1 MTRHT
6 LDQPFAVGGRAL
18 HSGQKAHL
26 SLRPAPPGTGI
37 RFIRTD
43 LGTEVTVAPAL
54 AQRAILSTALALPD
68 GQRIRTVEHLL
79 SACMALGLDDAL
91 AVIDGEELPI
101 LDGSAAPYCAAI
113 AAAGLLATNTPRP
126 HIRLTETIEVTTA
139 DNRLL
144 RAEPADQL
152 GFDITLDLAHWGM
165 LRWSGTPLGATYV
178 AGIAPARSFLRLGHG
193 LAQRLKGSRAEPVLR
208 GARPWNTAPLFR
220 GGILGGARLPAE
232 PVRHR
237 ALDLLG
243 DLALLGMPLLAH
255 VTAHRTGH
263 ALNLALVQAIMARPG
278 AWRVEDR

>member
-6 LDQPFAVGGRAL
+6 LAKAFTLTGRAL
-18 HSGQKAHL
+18 HSGAASRL
-26 SLRPAPPGTGI
+26 SLHPASPGSGI
-37 RFIRTD
+37 TFIRTD
-43 LGTEVTVAPAL
+43 LGTRVTVAPDQAR
-54 AQRAILSTALALPD
+54 RAILSTALALPD

-79 SACMALGLDDAL
+79 SACMALGVDDVIAVLDT
-91 AVIDGEELPI
+91 EELPI

-113 AAAGLLATNTPRP
+113 ATAGLAAADAPRP
-126 HIRLTETIEVTTA
+126 HLRLVEAIEVTTD
-139 DNRLL
+139 DNRRL

-152 GFDITLDLAHWGM
+152 GFDITLDLAYWGM
-165 LRWSGTPLGATYV
+165 LRWSGSPLGATYV
-178 AGIAPARSFLRLGHG
+178 AEIAPARSFLRLFHG
-193 LAQRLKGSRAEPVLR
+193 LAQRLKGGRTEPVLR

-220 GGILGGARLPAE
+220 GSILGGARLPAE

-263 ALNLALVQAIMARPG
+263 ALNLALVQAIMARPA

>member
-6 LDQPFAVGGRAL
+6 LRAPFSLSGRSLHAGRASRLTL
-18 HSGQKAHL
+18 H
-26 SLRPAPPGTGI
+26 PAPPGSGI
-37 RFIRTD
+37 RFTRTD
-43 LGTEVTVAPAL
+43 LGAEITVAPTQAR
-54 AQRAILSTALALPD
+54 RAILSTALALPH

-79 SACMALGLDDAL
+79 SACMALGLDDAI
-91 AVIDGEELPI
+91 AEIDTEELPI

-113 AAAGLLATNTPRP
+113 AAAGLVATDTPRP
-126 HIRLTETIEVTTA
+126 QIRLTETIAVATA
-139 DNRLL
+139 DDRLL
-144 RAEPADQL
+144 RAEPADRL

-178 AGIAPARSFLRLGHG
+178 SEIAPARSFLRLGHG

-263 ALNLALVQAIMARPG
+263 ALNLALVEAIMARPE
-278 AWRVEDR
+278 AWRVEGR